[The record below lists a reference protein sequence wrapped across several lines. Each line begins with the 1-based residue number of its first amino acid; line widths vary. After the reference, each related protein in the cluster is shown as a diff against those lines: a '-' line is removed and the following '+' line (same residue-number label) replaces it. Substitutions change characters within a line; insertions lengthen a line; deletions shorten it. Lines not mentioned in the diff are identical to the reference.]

1 MSIIIN
7 LFLMAY
13 LLVMVVLSILTLFW
27 ATLLIFKPLSTTKE
41 RTGRAMSMIPERT
54 GCTE

>member
-13 LLVMVVLSILTLFW
+13 LLVMVILSIVTLFW
-27 ATLLIFKPLSTTKE
+27 ATLLIFKPAKQES
-41 RTGRAMSMIPERT
+41 GRAISIMPVRS
-54 GCTE
+54 GCAK

>member
-41 RTGRAMSMIPERT
+41 RTGRAMSMMPERT

>member
-13 LLVMVVLSILTLFW
+13 LLVMIILSIMTLFW
-27 ATLLIFKPLSTTKE
+27 ATLLIFKPVSATKKE
-41 RTGRAMSMIPERT
+41 LVRN
-54 GCTE
+54 